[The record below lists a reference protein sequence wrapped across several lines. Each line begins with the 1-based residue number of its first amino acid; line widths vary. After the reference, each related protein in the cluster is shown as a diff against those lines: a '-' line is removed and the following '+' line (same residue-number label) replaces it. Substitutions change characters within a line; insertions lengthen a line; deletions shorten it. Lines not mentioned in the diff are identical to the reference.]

1 MTNLRTRYMGL
12 KLAHPI
18 VASSSPLAATANGVR
33 ELELHGAA
41 AVVLPSLFEE
51 QIRQEQGALDTQLN
65 MSANTSPEATHY
77 FVESESFANMTDR
90 YLELVRQASDSC
102 SIPVIASINGVSESG
117 WVDIAKDIQSA
128 GADALELNIYSLP
141 INFSLSAQAIEDR
154 YVAILKSIKQQVTI
168 PVALKISPYFSSL
181 GNIAKRFEAEGADAL
196 VMFNRFYQPDIDIES
211 REVERRL
218 LLSTESEVRL
228 PLTWISLL
236 RDELKLSLAATS
248 GVTGYLEVV
257 KCLMAGADVV
267 MTASAILHHG
277 PSYLRTMR
285 DELREWMQNNG
296 YQSVDQ
302 LRGCMS
308 LRKVANPEAYERAQY
323 MKLLSEF
330 ELP

>member
-1 MTNLRTRYMGL
+1 MADLKTRYMGL
-12 KLAHPI
+12 ELAHPI

-33 ELELHGAA
+33 ELEKHGAA

-51 QIRQEQGALDTQLN
+51 QIHQEQGALDTQLN
-65 MSANTSPEATHY
+65 ISANTSPEATHY
-77 FVESESFANMTDR
+77 FVESEHFTNMADR
-90 YLELVRQASDSC
+90 YLELVRKAADEC

-141 INFSLSAQAIEDR
+141 TDFSLGAQAIEDR
-154 YVAILKSIKQQVTI
+154 YVAILKSVKQQVTI
-168 PVALKISPYFSSL
+168 PVALKMGAYFSSV

-196 VMFNRFYQPDIDIES
+196 VMFNRFYQPDIDIGN
-211 REVERRL
+211 REVERKL
-218 LLSTESEVRL
+218 LLSTENEIRL

-248 GVTGYLEVV
+248 GVTGYREIV
-257 KCLMAGADVV
+257 KYLMAGADVV
-267 MTASAILHHG
+267 MTTSALLRHG
-277 PSYLRTMR
+277 PNYLRTMLYG
-285 DELREWMQNNG
+285 LREWMHNNG
-296 YQSVDQ
+296 YQTVDQ
-302 LRGCMS
+302 LRGSMS
-308 LRKVANPEAYERAQY
+308 VKNVGNPEAYERAQY